1 MTAFNKAV
9 WESFQQLNDDDI
21 MDAIEGSEAIPLA
34 IKSGDWEYAFQ
45 FIRDR
50 IENKMTRRAEF
61 YLYSK
66 TKTPSIDDDDELR
79 TLRTLWLKDEY
90 KGDKDET

>member
-9 WESFQQLNDDDI
+9 WESYQQLNDDDI
-21 MDAIEGSEAIPLA
+21 MEAISGSEAIPLA

-45 FIRDR
+45 LIKER
-50 IENKMTRRAEF
+50 IDNKMTRRAEF

>member
-9 WESFQQLNDDDI
+9 WESYQQLNDDDI
-21 MDAIEGSEAIPLA
+21 MEAIQGSVAIPLA

-45 FIRDR
+45 FIKER
-50 IENKMTRRAEF
+50 IDNKMTRRAEF

-66 TKTPSIDDDDELR
+66 TNTPSIDDDDELR
-79 TLRTLWLKDEY
+79 TLRTLWLKNEY
-90 KGDKDET
+90 RGEKDET

>member
-9 WESFQQLNDDDI
+9 WENYQQLNDDDI
-21 MDAIEGSEAIPLA
+21 MEAISGSVAIPLA

-50 IENKMTRRAEF
+50 IENKMIRRAEF
-61 YLYSK
+61 YLSSYC
-66 TKTPSIDDDDELR
+66 TTESIDDDDEMR
-79 TLRTLWLKDEY
+79 TLRALWLKNEY
-90 KGDKDET
+90 RGEKDET

>member
-9 WESFQQLNDDDI
+9 WDEYQQLNDDDI
-21 MDAIEGSEAIPLA
+21 MESISGSVAIPLA

-79 TLRTLWLKDEY
+79 TLRTLWLKEEY
-90 KGDKDET
+90 RGDKDET

>member
-9 WESFQQLNDDDI
+9 WESYQQLNDDDI
-21 MDAIEGSEAIPLA
+21 MDAIQGSVAIPLA

-45 FIRDR
+45 FIKER
-50 IENKMTRRAEF
+50 IDNKMQIRAEF
-61 YLYSK
+61 YL
-66 TKTPSIDDDDELR
+66 TNDRTTPYIDADDELR

>member
-9 WESFQQLNDDDI
+9 WESYQQLNDDDI
-21 MDAIEGSEAIPLA
+21 MEAISGSEAIPLA
-34 IKSGDWEYAFQ
+34 IKSGDWDYAFQ
-45 FIRDR
+45 LIKER
-50 IENKMTRRAEF
+50 IDNKMTRRAEF

-79 TLRTLWLKDEY
+79 TLRTLWLKNEY
-90 KGDKDET
+90 RGDKDET

>member
-9 WESFQQLNDDDI
+9 WEAYQQLNDDDI
-21 MDAIEGSEAIPLA
+21 MEAISGSVAIPLA

-61 YLYSK
+61 YLSSYC
-66 TKTPSIDDDDELR
+66 TTESIDDDDELR
-79 TLRTLWLKDEY
+79 TLRTLWLKNEY
-90 KGDKDET
+90 RGDKDET

>member
-1 MTAFNKAV
+1 MTAFNKAL
-9 WESFQQLNDDDI
+9 WEAYQQLNDDDI
-21 MDAIEGSEAIPLA
+21 MDAIQGSVAIPLA

-61 YLYSK
+61 YLSSYC
-66 TKTPSIDDDDELR
+66 TTESIDDDDELR
-79 TLRTLWLKDEY
+79 TLRTLWLKNEY
-90 KGDKDET
+90 RGDKDET

>member
-1 MTAFNKAV
+1 MMAFNKAK
-9 WESFQQLNDDDI
+9 WEAYQQLNDDDI
-21 MDAIEGSEAIPLA
+21 MDAIQGSVAIPLA
-34 IKSGDWEYAFQ
+34 IKYNDWGYAFQ
-45 FIRDR
+45 LIKER
-50 IENKMTRRAEF
+50 IDNKMTRRAEF

>member
-9 WESFQQLNDDDI
+9 WENYQQLNDDDI
-21 MDAIEGSEAIPLA
+21 MEAISGSVAIPLA

-50 IENKMTRRAEF
+50 IENKMIRRAEF
-61 YLYSK
+61 YLSSYC
-66 TKTPSIDDDDELR
+66 TTESIDDDDELR
-79 TLRTLWLKDEY
+79 TLRTLWLKKEY

>member
-9 WESFQQLNDDDI
+9 WEAYQQLNDDDI
-21 MDAIEGSEAIPLA
+21 MEAISGSVAIPLA

-50 IENKMTRRAEF
+50 IENKMIRRAEF
-61 YLYSK
+61 YLSSYC
-66 TKTPSIDDDDELR
+66 TTESIDDDDELR
-79 TLRTLWLKDEY
+79 TLRTLWLKKEY

>member
-9 WESFQQLNDDDI
+9 WESYQQLNDDDI
-21 MDAIEGSEAIPLA
+21 MDAIQGSVAIPLA

-61 YLYSK
+61 YLSSYC
-66 TKTPSIDDDDELR
+66 TTESIDDDDELR
-79 TLRTLWLKDEY
+79 TLRTLWLKEEY

>member
-9 WESFQQLNDDDI
+9 WESYQQLNDDDI
-21 MDAIEGSEAIPLA
+21 MDAIQGSVAIPLA

>member
-45 FIRDR
+45 FIKER
-50 IENKMTRRAEF
+50 IDNKMTRRAEF

>member
-9 WESFQQLNDDDI
+9 WESYQQLNDDDI
-21 MDAIEGSEAIPLA
+21 MEAISGSVAIPLA

-66 TKTPSIDDDDELR
+66 TKTPSIDDEDELR
-79 TLRTLWLKDEY
+79 TLRILWLKEEY